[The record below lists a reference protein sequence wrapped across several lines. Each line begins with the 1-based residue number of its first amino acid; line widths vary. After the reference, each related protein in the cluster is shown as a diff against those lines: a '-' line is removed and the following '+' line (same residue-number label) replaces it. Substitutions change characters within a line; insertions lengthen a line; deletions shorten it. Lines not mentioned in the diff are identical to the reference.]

1 MKRRTFLKGSLAGA
15 ILPRVAQRVRAAPV
29 TTARVLK
36 YVPHADLTI
45 LDPVVTTA
53 TITRY
58 HALMIW
64 DQLYGIDSG
73 LRPQPQMVEGH
84 TVEDDGKRWTF
95 RLRDGLRFHD
105 GEPVRGR
112 DCIAS
117 IRRWA
122 ARDSLGQA
130 LIARTAEMSAPEDR
144 VFVIRLHR
152 PFRMI
157 LDALGKGS
165 TPALCIMPERLAL
178 TDPYQSIKEIVG
190 SGPFKWVA
198 DERLTGARAV
208 YERYDGYRPRENGVP
223 DCLSGPKVA
232 NFDRVVWHIMPDPAA
247 ALAALQAGE
256 VDWWENPANDLVP
269 ILDRTPNVKTAIIY
283 EHGWIGTGVF
293 NCLHP
298 PFDKAS
304 VRRIVLEAI
313 SQQDYMN
320 AVAGTDRALWRD
332 RVGVFAPGTPM
343 ATDVGLEFLTRERD
357 QSELR
362 AAMRSAGY
370 DGERVVLLAPGDIPS
385 LAALGEVGNDLL
397 RRLGMNVDYVV
408 SDWGTLVQR
417 RAKKEPPSQGGW
429 NMFHTNWPGDDMIHP
444 TSIQLLRA
452 NGPKAWFGWP
462 DLPHLQALVESWTD
476 APDLATQ
483 QHIAVEIQKNVLQHV
498 PFFPAGQYFTKTAH
512 RRNIDGII
520 KGVIAFWNARRI

>member
-1 MKRRTFLKGSLAGA
+1 MKRRTFLRGSLAAA
-15 ILPRVAQRVRAAPV
+15 ISSRLARPALAASA
-29 TTARVLK
+29 ARVLK
-36 YVPHADLTI
+36 YVPHADPTI

-53 TITRY
+53 NITRY
-58 HALMIW
+58 HAFMIW

-84 TVEDDGKRWTF
+84 TVEEDGKRWTF

-105 GEPVRGR
+105 GESVRGR

-122 ARDSLGQA
+122 ARDPLGQA
-130 LIARTAEMSAPEDR
+130 LIARVAEMSAPEDR

-152 PFRMI
+152 PFNMM

-165 TPALCIMPERLAL
+165 TAPLCIMPERLAL
-178 TDPYQSIKEIVG
+178 TDPFQSIKEIVG

-208 YERYDGYRPRENGVP
+208 YARYDGYRPRESGVA
-223 DCLSGPKVA
+223 DCLSGPKVV
-232 NFDRVVWHIMPDPAA
+232 NFDRVVWHIMPDPAVA
-247 ALAALQAGE
+247 SAALQAGE
-256 VDWWENPANDLVP
+256 VDWWENPPNDLIP
-269 ILDRTPNVKTAIIY
+269 SLDRMRNVKTDIVY
-283 EHGWIGTGVF
+283 EHGWLGTGVF

-298 PFDKAS
+298 PFDKAA
-304 VRRIVLEAI
+304 VRRVVLEAM

-320 AVAGTDRALWRD
+320 AAAGTERALWRD
-332 RVGVFAPGTPM
+332 RVGVFTPGSPM
-343 ATDVGLEFLTRERD
+343 ASDVGLEILTRKRD

-362 AAMRSAGY
+362 AALRAAGY
-370 DGERVVLLAPGDIPS
+370 NGERVVLMAPSDIPG
-385 LAALGEVGNDLL
+385 LAAFGEVGNDLL
-397 RRLGMNVDYVV
+397 RRLGMDVDFVV

-417 RAKKEPPSQGGW
+417 RAKKDPTSQGGW
-429 NMFHTNWPGDDMIHP
+429 SMFHTNWVGTDMVNP
-444 TSIQLLRA
+444 ASIQLLRA
-452 NGPKAWFGWP
+452 NGSKAWFGWP
-462 DLPHLQALVESWTD
+462 DLPHLQALVDSWTD

-483 QHIAVEIQKNVLQHV
+483 QRIAAEIQKEVLQEA
-498 PFFPAGQYFTKTAH
+498 PFLPLGQYFTKTAH

-520 KGVIAFWNARRI
+520 KGVYAFWNARRV

>member
-1 MKRRTFLKGSLAGA
+1 MKRRTFLKGSLAAA
-15 ILPRVAQRVRAAPV
+15 ISSRVGRHAHAAPA
-29 TTARVLK
+29 ARVLK
-36 YVPHADLTI
+36 YVPHADPTI

-53 TITRY
+53 QITRY
-58 HALMIW
+58 HGLMIW
-64 DQLYGIDSG
+64 DQLYGIDSA

-122 ARDSLGQA
+122 ARDPLGQV

-144 VFVIRLHR
+144 IFVIRLHR
-152 PFRMI
+152 PFGMM

-165 TPALCIMPERLAL
+165 TPPLCIMPERLAL

-198 DERLTGARAV
+198 DERLVGARAV
-208 YERYDGYRPRENGVP
+208 YERYDGYRPRENGAP
-223 DCLSGPKVA
+223 DCLSGPKVV
-232 NFDRVVWHIMPDPAA
+232 NFDRVVWHIMPDPGSAST
-247 ALAALQAGE
+247 ALQAGE
-256 VDWWENPANDLVP
+256 VDWWENPPNDLVP
-269 ILDRTPNVKTAIIY
+269 ILERARNVKTDIVY
-283 EHGWIGTGVF
+283 EHGWLGTGVF

-298 PFDKAS
+298 PFDKPS
-304 VRRIVLEAI
+304 VRRVVLEAM
-313 SQQDYMN
+313 SQQDYVN
-320 AVAGTDRALWRD
+320 AAAGTDRALWRD
-332 RVGVFAPGTPM
+332 RVGVFTPGTPM
-343 ATDVGLEFLTRERD
+343 ATDIGLEVLTRKRD
-357 QSELR
+357 QAELR
-362 AAMRSAGY
+362 AAIRAAGY
-370 DGERVVLLAPGDIPS
+370 DGERVVLLAPGDIPT
-385 LAALGEVGNDLL
+385 LAAFGEVGNDLL

-429 NMFHTNWPGDDMIHP
+429 SVFHTNWPGADMIYP
-444 TSIQLLRA
+444 ISIQLLRA

-476 APDLATQ
+476 APELATQ
-483 QHIAVEIQKNVLQHV
+483 QRIATEIQKEVLQDA
-498 PFFPAGQYFTKTAH
+498 PFFPLGQYFTKTAY
-512 RRNIDGII
+512 RRNIEGII
-520 KGVIAFWNARRI
+520 KGVYAFWNVRRI

>member
-1 MKRRTFLKGSLAGA
+1 MKRRTFLRGSLAAA
-15 ILPRVAQRVRAAPV
+15 ISSRLARPALAAPA
-29 TTARVLK
+29 ARVLK
-36 YVPHADLTI
+36 YVPHADPTI

-53 TITRY
+53 NITRY
-58 HALMIW
+58 HAFMIW

-73 LRPQPQMVEGH
+73 LRPQPQMVDGH
-84 TVEDDGKRWTF
+84 TVEEDGKRWTF

-122 ARDSLGQA
+122 ARDPLGQA
-130 LIARTAEMSAPEDR
+130 LIARVAEMSAPEDR

-152 PFRMI
+152 PFNMM

-165 TPALCIMPERLAL
+165 TAPLCVMPERLAL
-178 TDPYQSIKEIVG
+178 TDPFQSVKEIVG

-208 YERYDGYRPRENGVP
+208 YERYDGYRPRESGVA
-223 DCLSGPKVA
+223 DCLSGPKVV
-232 NFDRVVWHIMPDPAA
+232 NFDRVVWHIMPDPAVA
-247 ALAALQAGE
+247 SAALQAGE
-256 VDWWENPANDLVP
+256 VDWWENPPNDLIP
-269 ILDRTPNVKTAIIY
+269 SLDRMRNVKTDIVY
-283 EHGWIGTGVF
+283 EHGWLGTGVF

-298 PFDKAS
+298 PFDKAA
-304 VRRIVLEAI
+304 VRRVVLEAM

-320 AVAGTDRALWRD
+320 AAAGTERALWRD
-332 RVGVFAPGTPM
+332 RVGVFTPGSPM
-343 ATDVGLEFLTRERD
+343 ASDVGLEILTRKRD

-362 AAMRSAGY
+362 AALRAAGY
-370 DGERVVLLAPGDIPS
+370 SGERVVLMAPSDIPG
-385 LAALGEVGNDLL
+385 LAAFGEVGNDLL
-397 RRLGMNVDYVV
+397 RRLGMDVDFVV

-417 RAKKEPPSQGGW
+417 RAKKDPTSQGGW
-429 NMFHTNWPGDDMIHP
+429 SMFHTNWVGTDMVNP
-444 TSIQLLRA
+444 ASIQLLRA
-452 NGPKAWFGWP
+452 NGSKAWFGWP
-462 DLPHLQALVESWTD
+462 DLPHLQALVDSWTD

-483 QHIAVEIQKNVLQHV
+483 QRIAAEIQKEVLQEA
-498 PFFPAGQYFTKTAH
+498 PFLPLGQYFTKTAH

-520 KGVIAFWNARRI
+520 KGVYAFWNARRV